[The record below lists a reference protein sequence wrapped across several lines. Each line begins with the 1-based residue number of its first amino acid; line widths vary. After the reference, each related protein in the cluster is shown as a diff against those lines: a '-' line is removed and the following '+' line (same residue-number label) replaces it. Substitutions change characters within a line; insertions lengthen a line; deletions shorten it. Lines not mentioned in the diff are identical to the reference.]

1 MKTRFSHPL
10 SQVVLTSIL
19 LVAVSIACTYKSA
32 GSPPPRNDRAED
44 QPPVQTNNASPQ
56 ERPPC
61 TLTLAG
67 APNIKGLR
75 LGMTTDEALLL
86 FPGSKNDPAV
96 RSDLDRPPSRFGTS
110 SFGLSPNK
118 YESKEKFTGVNQLM
132 FRLLD
137 GRVSSLRI
145 SYNGPAY
152 AHVDSFI
159 AKLAAE
165 TNLPGSDPG
174 SDQWEVYVGMDNQLK
189 TLRCKEFEVQAFVG
203 GQGGNLNY
211 VEMKDL
217 IADKQLKDRRDKA
230 RAQATRSP

>member
-1 MKTRFSHPL
+1 MKSRFTHPL

-19 LVAVSIACTYKSA
+19 LIAISIACTYKSA
-32 GSPPPRNDRAED
+32 GAPPLSNDSAKV
-44 QPPVQTNNASPQ
+44 QPPVRTNNAGAQ
-56 ERPPC
+56 EKLPC

-75 LGMTTDEALLL
+75 LGITTDEVLLL

-110 SFGLSPNK
+110 SFGLSPDK
-118 YESKEKFTGVNQLM
+118 YESKEKFAGINQVTV
-132 FRLLD
+132 RLLD
-137 GRVSSLRI
+137 GRVSTLRV

-159 AKLAAE
+159 AKLASE
-165 TNLPGSDPG
+165 TNLPG

-217 IADKQLKDRRDKA
+217 MADKELKKRRDKA
-230 RAQATRSP
+230 RAQASPTP